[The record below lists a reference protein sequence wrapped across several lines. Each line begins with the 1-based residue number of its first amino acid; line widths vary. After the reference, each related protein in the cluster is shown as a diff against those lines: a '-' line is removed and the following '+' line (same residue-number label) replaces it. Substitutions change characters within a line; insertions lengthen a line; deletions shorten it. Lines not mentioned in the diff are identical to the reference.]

1 MALTTGGSSDS
12 ETPARTA
19 VPPAPRVVHRRRFLG
34 SRRRQA
40 VAFVVIAGAI
50 GFLVFQGLSNATEYF
65 LTADQAVAQRSHLG
79 SRQFRIEGTVQP
91 DVRQVGHLTDFSI
104 YANGVSV
111 PVTDSADPSELFKP
125 GIPVV
130 LEGHWSGTVF
140 SSDLI
145 MVKHSASYTEAHPDR
160 LKSQLP
166 TTSTAGASS
175 ATPGASSATPGVAPA
190 VTP

>member
-1 MALTTGGSSDS
+1 VALTTGGSSDS
-12 ETPARTA
+12 ATPAPTA

-34 SRRRQA
+34 SRRRQT

-50 GFLVFQGLSNATEYF
+50 AFLVFQGLSNATEYF

-79 SRQFRIEGTVQP
+79 TRQFRIEGTVQP

-111 PVTDSADPSELFKP
+111 PVTDSADPSQLFKP

-166 TTSTAGASS
+166 TSTPGASS
-175 ATPGASSATPGVAPA
+175 ATPGASSATPGAPSA

>member
-12 ETPARTA
+12 ATPAPTA

-34 SRRRQA
+34 SRRRQV

-50 GFLVFQGLSNATEYF
+50 AFLVFQGLSNATEYF

-79 SRQFRIEGTVQP
+79 TRQFRIEGTVQP

-166 TTSTAGASS
+166 TTSTPGASS
-175 ATPGASSATPGVAPA
+175 ATPGASSAVAP
-190 VTP
+190 